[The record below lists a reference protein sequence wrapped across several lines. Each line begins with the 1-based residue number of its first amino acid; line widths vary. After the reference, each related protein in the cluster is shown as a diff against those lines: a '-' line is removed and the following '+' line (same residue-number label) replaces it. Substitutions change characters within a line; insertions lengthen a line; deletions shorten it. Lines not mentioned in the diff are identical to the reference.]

1 MRYQSD
7 FKVTPNLSKP
17 PIKSNSKAKFLKLLR
32 GFRNIGPYIR
42 VIFKMMVDIIQFM
55 SILSL
60 FVIGFSQS
68 FFTLLYNIKEFKNPA
83 ESFVSTFDIILGGL
97 DGQIT
102 KHPQKDLQMFK

>member
-1 MRYQSD
+1 
-7 FKVTPNLSKP
+7 
-17 PIKSNSKAKFLKLLR
+17 
-32 GFRNIGPYIR
+32 
-42 VIFKMMVDIIQFM
+42 MMVDIIQFM

-97 DGQIT
+97 DFNDIVENSEYKIT
-102 KHPQKDLQMFK
+102 VLYIYRVYIVYIVYNGFIKSPC